1 MIYGELRGVGA
12 ILGTGVLEKLQA
24 SIAAAG
30 MAPPLGAIPDSEL
43 TPRVR
48 ALLLQQI
55 DENQLL
61 SAALEQMRERI
72 EELERLVDT
81 DTLTPLPN
89 RRRFLREIERV
100 VQHGR
105 RYGTEATVMFVDV
118 DGLKAINDGHG
129 HLAGDATLIHIAG
142 LLQSMVRAS
151 DIVARIGG
159 DEFGLLLEHIGIE
172 AAQEKARALI
182 DTVANTPMLIGGKRV
197 RLGISIGIAELTP
210 EDDAE
215 SLLFRADVAMYEGR
229 AQLRSER

>member
-1 MIYGELRGVGA
+1 MNKVESSTAVPGF
-12 ILGTGVLEKLQA
+12 
-24 SIAAAG
+24 S
-30 MAPPLGAIPDSEL
+30 PPFAAIPECEL

-48 ALLLQQI
+48 ELLLQQI

-61 SAALEQMRERI
+61 SAALAQMRERI

-100 VQHGR
+100 VQQGR

-118 DGLKAINDGHG
+118 DGLKTINDGHG
-129 HLAGDATLIHIAG
+129 HLAGDAALIHVAS
-142 LLQSMVRAS
+142 LLQSMVRAT

-159 DEFGLLLEHIGIE
+159 DEFGLLLEHIGAE
-172 AAQEKARALI
+172 GAQEKARALI
-182 DTVANTPMLIGGKRV
+182 DAVAGTPILIGGKRV
-197 RLGISIGIAELTP
+197 PLGISIGVAELGA

-215 SLLFRADVAMYEGR
+215 SLLARADVAMYESR
-229 AQLRSER
+229 TQLRSER